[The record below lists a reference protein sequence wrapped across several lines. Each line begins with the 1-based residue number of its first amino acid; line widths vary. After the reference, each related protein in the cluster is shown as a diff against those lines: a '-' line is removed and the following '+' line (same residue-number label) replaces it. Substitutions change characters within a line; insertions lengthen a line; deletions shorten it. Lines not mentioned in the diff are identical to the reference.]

1 MNMEIFEKLFK
12 NENKGK
18 QKNNVEEVK
27 EETKESEKVEELD
40 EDLEQLIKTTGKT
53 FRDFRD
59 QAKLTL
65 LQVYEQTGISTGV
78 ISSWE
83 TGKRIPK
90 TEYIV
95 KLCKAV
101 NLPLELIFSQQVLPE
116 RPQLKAYPSS
126 LLKKDPVAVQYRE
139 TKLNKEARL
148 IRQANNDLRPEE
160 FFKKYYQV
168 MPLKAFVEFYNV
180 YYPRGFIDMQQA
192 RIRGYELKLHSKR
205 DVILVKED
213 NKGNKIAYKK
223 LKKTTRKDI
232 LLKGVNYIDVSL
244 GDVYMEEAA
253 LNWLESYGYLP
264 NNMQLVHLDG
274 NTENNDINNLDC
286 LTRNE
291 YKEYMKLREEYV
303 ADGDANGAKR
313 VLAEMRFKNKLTMKE

>member
-1 MNMEIFEKLFK
+1 M
-12 NENKGK
+12 
-18 QKNNVEEVK
+18 
-27 EETKESEKVEELD
+27 
-40 EDLEQLIKTTGKT
+40 
-53 FRDFRD
+53 
-59 QAKLTL
+59 
-65 LQVYEQTGISTGV
+65 
-78 ISSWE
+78 
-83 TGKRIPK
+83 
-90 TEYIV
+90 
-95 KLCKAV
+95 KLCIAV
-101 NLPLELIFSQQVLPE
+101 NLPLELNFSQQVLPE

-139 TKLNKEARL
+139 TRLNKEARL